1 MLVFM
6 ENFSYFVFPNF
17 KLKVYISIS
26 QAETVQA
33 RRVKKIYRSTDFL
46 FDFKLPDI
54 VVLELDEAFVLVP
67 DVIEPAC
74 LPTQA
79 IEIGTTCYVS
89 GWGNLRR
96 ESFSPSS
103 NLQAVD
109 MKVVD
114 IQGFM
119 NAITY

>member
-1 MLVFM
+1 M
-6 ENFSYFVFPNF
+6 
-17 KLKVYISIS
+17 
-26 QAETVQA
+26 
-33 RRVKKIYRSTDFL
+33 
-46 FDFKLPDI
+46 
-54 VVLELDEAFVLVP
+54 DEAFVLVP

-89 GWGNLRR
+89 GWGQLTS
-96 ESFSPSS
+96 ESLSPSS
-103 NLQAVD
+103 DNLQAVD